1 MREQLKTAVF
11 ASLLAVSP
19 LAFAAT
25 APAHAAGEVAQVE
38 LCAAA
43 LDAQG
48 LAAASDY
55 RAKFIKSKGGAI
67 KTVTIELIPMTSGG
81 EVKTAECQIKR
92 GEVTDVAVSA

>member
-1 MREQLKTAVF
+1 MREIFKTAIF
-11 ASLLAVSP
+11 ASLLAGSP

-25 APAHAAGEVAQVE
+25 APAYAAGEVAQVE

-55 RAKFIKSKGGAI
+55 RAKFIKSKGGAT
-67 KTVTIELIPMTSGG
+67 KTVTVELIPLSGG
-81 EVKTAECQIKR
+81 DVKTAECQIKR
-92 GEVTDVAVSA
+92 GEVTEAAVSA

>member
-19 LAFAAT
+19 LALAAT
-25 APAHAAGEVAQVE
+25 PAQAAGEVAQVE

-55 RAKFIKSKGGAI
+55 RAKFIKSKGGAT
-67 KTVTIELIPMTSGG
+67 KTVTVELIPMTSGG